1 MFNEKSIVVK
11 VWTNAV
17 LKGDKNLNEVPDL
30 SNLIDIVTLLVE
42 EGEIIV

>member
-1 MFNEKSIVVK
+1 MFTRNSVVVK

-17 LKGDKNLNEVPDL
+17 LKGDKTIDEVPNL
-30 SNLIDIVTLLVE
+30 SNLIDVVTILVE